1 MDSNNIKKEK
11 KEETKESIQ
20 GDKKEVTKEN
30 ELNDKKEEASQN
42 IPKNLLLNI
51 KSLYILKNS
60 IFDFFTK
67 NKSLEIIKYNKK
79 IQNKLSLDINK
90 YKEFSENHTKIEIE
104 VIPNEKKIGS
114 LINIL
119 SREEE
124 SYYHIFFNNS
134 TFMPR

>member
-11 KEETKESIQ
+11 KEETKEGIQ
-20 GDKKEVTKEN
+20 GDKKVVTKEN

-42 IPKNLLLNI
+42 LQKNLLLNI

-90 YKEFSENHTKIEIE
+90 YKEFSENHTKRG
-104 VIPNEKKIGS
+104 VKIR
-114 LINIL
+114 L
-119 SREEE
+119 
-124 SYYHIFFNNS
+124 
-134 TFMPR
+134 